1 MKDVTAHVTYVDLM
15 TCLHVE
21 LLPMTIEQKLRD
33 QGIKIK
39 DSESLT
45 AMVTAEDLKDR
56 IEPPYE
62 YWNDVESGDLVVV
75 QRQED

>member
-1 MKDVTAHVTYVDLM
+1 MKEVTAHVTYVDLM

-39 DSESLT
+39 NPESLT
-45 AMVTAEDLKDR
+45 AIATVWDLKDR

-62 YWNDVESGDLVVV
+62 YWNDIESGDLVII

>member
-1 MKDVTAHVTYVDLM
+1 MKDIEAHVTYVDLL
-15 TCLHVE
+15 TCLHAE
-21 LLPMTIEQKLRD
+21 LLPNLIEQKLRD

-39 DSESLT
+39 PAESMT
-45 AMVTAEDLKDR
+45 AIVTAEGLKDR

-62 YWNDVESGDLVVV
+62 YWNDQESGDLVVV